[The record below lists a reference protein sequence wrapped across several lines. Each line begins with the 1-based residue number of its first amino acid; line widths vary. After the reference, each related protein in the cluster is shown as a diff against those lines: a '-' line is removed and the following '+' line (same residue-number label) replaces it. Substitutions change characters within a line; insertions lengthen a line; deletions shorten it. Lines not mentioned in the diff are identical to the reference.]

1 MHACMYGIH
10 LHTKKID
17 HMMYAS
23 WDKDCNR
30 QWHFGPFFA
39 FYHTNN
45 PERQNFEK
53 KKKAPG
59 DIILLKIRTI
69 NRDHMMYGFWNIRCN
84 RHEFFVILG
93 HFLHFY
99 LLTIWKSKLWNMK
112 KIPGGIIILQ
122 MCTINDDHTMY
133 VWDMVNNRWTAI
145 QMDRWTDWWMNGNQ

>member
-1 MHACMYGIH
+1 MLLEIKIATDNDILGHFLPFTTLTTQKDKI
-10 LHTKKID
+10 LKK
-17 HMMYAS
+17 
-23 WDKDCNR
+23 KN
-30 QWHFGPFFA
+30 
-39 FYHTNN
+39 
-45 PERQNFEK
+45 
-53 KKKAPG
+53 KKAPG
-59 DIILLKIRTI
+59 DIILLKICTI

-112 KIPGGIIILQ
+112 KIPRGIIILQ

-133 VWDMVNNRWTAI
+133 GSWDMVHDRWTAI